1 MDNDLK
7 GVGPF
12 ILAGIELQK
21 LLDLPMAAQH
31 EFRAAAA
38 AKPSVAKEWEQM
50 PQILAR
56 IYPPAIPGREF
67 SIVDFGAAADGKSD
81 STDAIRKAIASC
93 VQAGGGRV
101 LVPAGEFRTG
111 PIQLKSK
118 VNLHLDGGATLK
130 FTTDAK
136 AYLPAVRTRFEGMEC
151 WNYSPL
157 IYAYEQ
163 ENIAITGDGVL
174 DGQASDENWWRWKG
188 QRGVNT
194 NNQNVARARL
204 AQFVADGVPVDQRR
218 FGEGDFLRPSFI
230 EPHRCRNVL
239 IEGVRIRRSPMWE
252 VHPLL
257 STNVIVRGLH
267 IATHGPNN
275 DGCDPESCRDVLIED
290 TVFDTGDDCIAIKSG
305 RNNDGRRVGLP
316 TENVIIRRCTMKD
329 GHGGVTIGSEISGGC
344 RNVFVEDCTMDSP
357 SLDRALRFKS
367 NAVRGGVVENI
378 FVRNVT
384 VGTVRDAALQIDFLY
399 EEGAKGEHKPVVR
412 NLVVENMNVQNA
424 VRVLDVKGFPGSEIN
439 GVRFYNSTFK
449 GIKKPDTVTEA
460 DVKLLDCVVEPQP

>member
-1 MDNDLK
+1 
-7 GVGPF
+7 
-12 ILAGIELQK
+12 
-21 LLDLPMAAQH
+21 
-31 EFRAAAA
+31 
-38 AKPSVAKEWEQM
+38 
-50 PQILAR
+50 
-56 IYPPAIPGREF
+56 
-67 SIVDFGAAADGKSD
+67 
-81 STDAIRKAIASC
+81 
-93 VQAGGGRV
+93 
-101 LVPAGEFRTG
+101 
-111 PIQLKSK
+111 
-118 VNLHLDGGATLK
+118 
-130 FTTDAK
+130 
-136 AYLPAVRTRFEGMEC
+136 MEC

-204 AQFVADGVPVDQRR
+204 AQFVADSVPVDHRR

-316 TENVIIRRCTMKD
+316 TQNVIIRRCTMKD

-344 RNVFVEDCTMDSP
+344 RNVFVEDCSMDSP
-357 SLDRALRFKS
+357 NLDRALRFKS

-378 FVRNVT
+378 FVRNLT

-412 NLVVENMNVQNA
+412 NLVVENMHVQNA

-460 DVKLLDCVVEPQP
+460 DVKLVDCVVEAQK